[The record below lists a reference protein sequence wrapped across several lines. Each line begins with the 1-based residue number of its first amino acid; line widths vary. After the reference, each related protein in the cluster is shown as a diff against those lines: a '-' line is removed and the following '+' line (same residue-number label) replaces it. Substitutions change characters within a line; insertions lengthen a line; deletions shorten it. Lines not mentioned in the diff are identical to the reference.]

1 MNRHVP
7 FVAALVSMGLT
18 ASLGFGCGQRLTSPS
33 ADSGYHATLDSR
45 ALAVRAPDADPT
57 QLAAIRQATA
67 RFQNIDAAFAAGY
80 VDDGY
85 GCIDSA
91 AFGLDPALGG
101 MGFHL
106 INDTLHADPET
117 DPLRPDLL
125 VYEPSVNGK
134 PKLVALEYEVFRD
147 DWARAGHT
155 TAPTLLGHEFESID
169 FDTIHVYGLHI
180 WLWRD
185 NPNGFFEDFNP
196 KTSCR

>member
-1 MNRHVP
+1 MKRHPLFVP
-7 FVAALVSMGLT
+7 ALVSMGLA
-18 ASLGFGCGQRLTSPS
+18 ASLGIGCGQRLTGPS
-33 ADSGYHATLDSR
+33 GTSGYDETVDRR
-45 ALAVRAPDADPT
+45 ALIVRPADPN
-57 QLAAIRQATA
+57 QSLIAAIRDATA
-67 RFQNIDAAFAAGY
+67 RFHNIDAAFAAGY

-91 AFGLDPALGG
+91 SFGLDPALGG

-106 INDTLHADPET
+106 INDALHADPET

-125 VYEPSVNGK
+125 VYEPSASGK
-134 PKLVALEYEVFRD
+134 PNLVALEYEVFRD
-147 DWARAGHT
+147 DWANAGHT
-155 TAPTLLGHEFESID
+155 APPTLLGHEFESID

-196 KTSCR
+196 KTSCH